1 MKCKNTRGRLLPR
14 ACLILVLLL
23 IHLASSAQTITV
35 KGILKNEKGEALA
48 GATLSIKGTA
58 TRAVTARIVIPT
70 SERLFPI
77 LNTIAL
83 GPRSDQLYA
92 LSNSGF
98 TPTPRLLIVDL
109 PGGH

>member
-1 MKCKNTRGRLLPR
+1 M
-14 ACLILVLLL
+14 
-23 IHLASSAQTITV
+23 ASDGKVAYTADDASVGLDVID
-35 KGILKNEKGEALA
+35 
-48 GATLSIKGTA
+48 TA